1 MSMPKTPHVVIISE
15 EPIRLG
21 QFFKLANLAQDGLDA
36 KRVIQQ
42 GDVLVNGVLEIRRGR
57 KLGHGDQVK
66 LQDAL
71 YLIQLVTNGEI
82 EKG

>member
-1 MSMPKTPHVVIISE
+1 MRMSPVPEVVFIHE

-21 QFFKLANLAQDGLDA
+21 QFLKLANLVQDGLDA

-42 GDVLVNGVLEIRRGR
+42 GDILVNGVLEIRRGR

>member
-1 MSMPKTPHVVIISE
+1 MSMPKTPHVVIIAE

-21 QFFKLANLAQDGLDA
+21 QFLKLANLAQDGLDA

>member
-1 MSMPKTPHVVIISE
+1 MHMSPVPKVVFIHE

-21 QFFKLANLAQDGLDA
+21 QFLKLANLVQDGLDA
-36 KRVIQQ
+36 KRMIQQ

-57 KLGHGDQVK
+57 KLGHGDQVR
-66 LQDAL
+66 LQNAL